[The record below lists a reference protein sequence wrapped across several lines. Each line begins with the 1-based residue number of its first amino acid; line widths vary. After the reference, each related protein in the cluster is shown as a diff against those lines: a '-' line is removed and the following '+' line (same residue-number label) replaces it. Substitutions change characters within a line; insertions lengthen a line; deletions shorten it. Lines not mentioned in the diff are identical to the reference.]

1 MLNLKIKQKLSVNS
15 LPGFNFLSKEINKR
29 RQKSYSDE
37 QLWHF
42 YESQRLTIESI
53 NEVASLLRPGV
64 SEFDAAK
71 MLDSLLQK
79 KGVKHFLHYS
89 FAWFGERSSFNKMTT
104 YDDTLPRRDILLGE
118 DDCFILDT
126 APYVNGVPSDV
137 GLGFCHKN
145 NIAYDNLNK
154 QLRELEALIPGLFNG
169 ELNAEEIYTHIS
181 REIKRRNLKNV
192 HELYPFGVLA
202 HRLHPSNLSKLPS
215 FMKPFSWQAYA
226 DIISRGFLEETIR
239 GENIHSLNG
248 VWAIEP
254 HISDGINGT
263 KFEKILVVRDG
274 DAFWLDEYFSKKG
287 SNR

>member
-1 MLNLKIKQKLSVNS
+1 MLNLKINQKLSVNS
-15 LPGFNFLSKEINKR
+15 LPGFKYLSKEINKR
-29 RQKSYSDE
+29 RQVSYSVEELQD
-37 QLWHF
+37 F

-89 FAWFGERSSFNKMTT
+89 FAWFGERSSFNKMNS
-104 YDDTLPRRDILLGE
+104 YDDTLPRRDVVLGE
-118 DDCFILDT
+118 EDCFILDT

-137 GLGFCHKN
+137 GLGFCHKVN
-145 NIAYDNLNK
+145 DAYKNLDN
-154 QLRELEALIPGLFNG
+154 QLKEIETLIPGLFNG
-169 ELNAEEIYTHIS
+169 DLNAEEIYKQIS
-181 REIKRRNLKNV
+181 LEIKKRNLKNV

-202 HRLHPSNLSKLPS
+202 HRLHPSKLSKLPS

-239 GENIHSLNG
+239 GEIIHSLDG

-254 HISDGINGT
+254 HISDGTNGT

-274 DAFWLDEYFSKKG
+274 DVFWLDEYFSKKG
-287 SNR
+287 I

>member
-1 MLNLKIKQKLSVNS
+1 MLNLKINQKLNVNS
-15 LPGFNFLSKEINKR
+15 IPGLKFISKEINKR
-29 RQKSYSDE
+29 RQKSYSDKE
-37 QLWHF
+37 LKQF
-42 YESQRLTIESI
+42 YESQKLTIESI

-89 FAWFGERSSFNKMTT
+89 FAWFAERSSFNKMSS
-104 YDDTLPRRDILLGE
+104 YDDTLPRRDIFLE
-118 DDCFILDT
+118 EEDCFILDA

-137 GLGFCHKN
+137 GLGFCPSKSK
-145 NIAYDNLNK
+145 AYNKLDNQLN
-154 QLRELEALIPGLFNG
+154 ELEELIPDLFNG
-169 ELNAEEIYTHIS
+169 ELNAQEIYSQIS
-181 REIKRRNLKNV
+181 QEIKKRHLKNV

-202 HRLHPSNLSKLPS
+202 HRLHPSKLSNLPS

-226 DIISRGFLEETIR
+226 DIFSRGFLEETIR
-239 GENIHSLNG
+239 GENINSLDG

-263 KFEKILVVRDG
+263 KFEKILVVREG
-274 DAFWLDEYFSKKG
+274 KVFWLDEYFSTKG
-287 SNR
+287 SRR